1 MAHTHP
7 VHDDD
12 LRFVIDPS
20 TRAITNKA
28 GNRTTI
34 MQGDHNSEI
43 LTFEFPRLI
52 EGHDMTLCNVIEVHY
67 DNIGVGTSVS
77 NRQTNSGVYK
87 MTDLAPDTD
96 DDALLTCSWRVTDEA
111 TQLYGTIEFSL
122 KFVCYDTD
130 DSPGYVLNTDICKT
144 VDVKQSKNNN
154 AAVYERD
161 PDLYRELDERVS
173 DLETSGIPDA
183 DIAAALTD
191 YLNEN
196 TVFEL
201 DTTLT
206 KSGEAAD
213 AEAVGNKIAEL
224 EEAIKNAGSD
234 ITVDTTMSVSG
245 AAADAKVVGS
255 KFIQLENA
263 IENAQTDVEITN
275 ADMSNW
281 YSGTFTMTI
290 DGVVR
295 TGSVE
300 FDSNNRPTSVT
311 LNGHTITFTLPEVE

>member
-1 MAHTHP
+1 MSHTHP

-28 GNRTTI
+28 GSRTTI

-43 LTFEFPRLI
+43 LTFEFPRVI
-52 EGHDMTLCNVIEVHY
+52 EGHDMTLCNVVEVHY

-87 MTDLAPDTD
+87 MTDLAQDED
-96 DDALLTCSWRVTDEA
+96 DDTLLTCSWRVKGEA

-130 DSPGYVLNTDICKT
+130 DVIGYELNTDICNT
-144 VDVKQSKNNN
+144 IDVKRSKNNN
-154 AAVYERD
+154 NSVYERD
-161 PDLYRELDERVS
+161 PDLYRQLDERVS

-183 DIAAALTD
+183 DIEAALTD

-196 TVFEL
+196 EVFEV

-213 AEAVGNKIAEL
+213 A
-224 EEAIKNAGSD
+224 
-234 ITVDTTMSVSG
+234 
-245 AAADAKVVGS
+245 KVVGD
-255 KFIQLENA
+255 KFTSLEKT
-263 IENAQTDVEITN
+263 IGDI
-275 ADMSNW
+275 
-281 YSGTFTMTI
+281 GTI
-290 DGVVR
+290 VDA
-295 TGSVE
+295 
-300 FDSNNRPTSVT
+300 
-311 LNGHTITFTLPEVE
+311 LNGEVI